1 MERTLYDQDHT
12 EFRAVVA
19 GFAERSV
26 QPHMD
31 RFTTEH
37 AIDRDFWRQAGGLGI
52 LGLEIP
58 EEFGGN
64 QTDDYRFNAVVGEE
78 LSKISVGV
86 NSCVQIHFDITVPY
100 LVGLGTQE
108 LRERLLPGLAA
119 GELVAAMGMTEPS
132 GGTDLAALR
141 TTAVPRGDDWVVN
154 GSKTFITNGYGADVV
169 VVAARTTPAKGPRG
183 ISLFVIE
190 AGMDGFERGRKLA
203 KIGQPESDT
212 AELFFNDVVV
222 PGANLL
228 GEVDSGFIYMMERL
242 PQERLGCAISSVAHA
257 RQILTETI
265 EYAQQRKA
273 FGKPIGSFQHLKFVM
288 AEQDTKLDV
297 AQAFLDQC
305 VLAKNAGTLTAIDA
319 AKAKW
324 WSSQIQGEVIDA
336 CLQIFGGY
344 GYMSEYHVGRAWCD
358 ARVTKIWA
366 GSNEIMK
373 ELIGRDLGL

>member
-1 MERTLYDQDHT
+1 MQRTLFETDHN
-12 EFRAVVA
+12 EFRTVVA
-19 GFAERSV
+19 GFADRV
-26 QPHMD
+26 IGPQMD
-31 RFTTEH
+31 RFISER
-37 AIDRDFWRQAGGLGI
+37 AIDRDVWPQAGELGI

-58 EEFGGN
+58 DEFGGN
-64 QTDDYRFNAVVGEE
+64 QTDDYRFNAVVAEE
-78 LSKISVGV
+78 LSRISVGI

-100 LVGLGTQE
+100 LVGLGTSE
-108 LRERLLPGLAA
+108 LRDRLLPGLAA
-119 GELVAAMGMTEPS
+119 GQLVAAMGMTEPS

-141 TTAVPRGDDWVVN
+141 TTAVPDGGSWIIN

-169 VVAARTTPAKGPRG
+169 VVAARTSPEKGPRG
-183 ISLFVIE
+183 ISLFVLE
-190 AGMDGFERGRKLA
+190 AGMEGFERGRKLA

-212 AELFFNDVVV
+212 AELFFTDCVV

-228 GEVDSGFIYMMERL
+228 GEVDAGFGYMMQRL
-242 PQERLGCAISSVAHA
+242 PQERLGCAISSIAHA
-257 RQILTETI
+257 KQTLTETLD
-265 EYAQQRKA
+265 YAKQRQA
-273 FGKPIGSFQHLKFVM
+273 FGKPIGSFQHLKFVL
-288 AEQDTKLDV
+288 AEQATKIDV
-297 AQAFLDQC
+297 TQGYLDQC
-305 VLAKNAGTLTAIDA
+305 VLAKNEGTLTAIDA

-344 GYMSEYHVGRAWCD
+344 GYMSEYRVGRAWCD

>member
-1 MERTLYDQDHT
+1 MERTLYGRDHN

-19 GFAERSV
+19 GFAERV
-26 QPHMD
+26 IEPRMD
-31 RFTTEH
+31 RFISER
-37 AIDRDFWRQAGGLGI
+37 AIDRDVWLQAGESGI
-52 LGLEIP
+52 IGLEIP
-58 EEFGGN
+58 DEFGGN
-64 QTDDYRFNAVVGEE
+64 QTDDYRFNAIVAEE
-78 LSKISVGV
+78 LSKISVGI

-100 LVGLGTQE
+100 LVGLGTAE

-141 TTAVPRGDDWVVN
+141 TTAVQAGDDWVIN

-169 VVAARTTPAKGPRG
+169 VVAARTSPEKGPRG

-190 AGMDGFERGRKLA
+190 AGMEGFERGRKLA

-212 AELFFNDVVV
+212 AELFFADVSV
-222 PGANLL
+222 PATNLL
-228 GEVDSGFIYMMERL
+228 GEVDSGFIYMMQRL
-242 PQERLGCAISSVAHA
+242 PQERLGCAVSNIAHA
-257 RQILTETI
+257 KQILIETI
-265 EYAQQRKA
+265 DYAKQRRA
-273 FGKPIGSFQHLKFVM
+273 FGKPIGSLQHLKFIL
-288 AEQDTKLDV
+288 AEQATKIDV
-297 AQAFLDQC
+297 AQSYLDQC
-305 VLAKNAGTLTAIDA
+305 VLAKNAGTLSAIDA

-324 WSSQIQGEVIDA
+324 WTSQVQGEVIDA

-344 GYMSEYHVGRAWCD
+344 GYMSEYRVGRAWCD